1 MKVLIA
7 TGLYPPDI
15 GGPATMLGALAK
27 ALQKRGFEIRI
38 VTYADTAGDN
48 DEDDIRIYRVSRNQ
62 NRIFRHLR
70 YFWLMWKLSSTW
82 AEVIYVTDTYS
93 VGYFA
98 YLIKKIL
105 HKKYIVRFVGDSAW
119 EASVANGWI
128 TDSIIDF
135 YDKRYCKKIERL
147 KRRRKTV
154 LVNADRI
161 IAVSRFLAD
170 IAQKIGVLPE
180 RIRMIYNSID
190 FLEADENAEKA
201 KERAEKSAEIKQL
214 YGGGKKLI
222 ITACRLTPWKGVAKI
237 IEILP
242 QLKEVV
248 GDVNF
253 LVLGDGPEM
262 ENLRRLAIVSG
273 AESDVQ
279 FLGRVGHDEVLNYF
293 RAAYLFI
300 LNSDYEGLSHTLL
313 EAMKAGVP
321 VITTNVG
328 GNPEVI
334 ENEKEGLLFGY
345 NNEAELLAAATR
357 ILTDSEL
364 ASRLVKNAS
373 EKLKNFNWEK
383 AVAETAVVINEIRP
397 SPA

>member
-1 MKVLIA
+1 
-7 TGLYPPDI
+7 
-15 GGPATMLGALAK
+15 MLEALAK
-27 ALQKRGFEIRI
+27 SLQERGFEIKI
-38 VTYADTAGDN
+38 VTYSDMAGDKELVLSPSK
-48 DEDDIRIYRVSRNQ
+48 DEGGIRIYRVSRNHG
-62 NRIFRHLR
+62 RIFRYLR
-70 YFWLMWKLSSTW
+70 YLWLMWKLSSTW
-82 AEVIYVTDTYS
+82 AEIIYVTDTYS

-105 HKKYIVRFVGDSAW
+105 HKKYIVRFAGDSAW

-128 TDSIIDF
+128 TDSLIDF
-135 YDKRYCKKIERL
+135 HDKKYCKKIETL
-147 KRRRKTV
+147 KQRRKTV
-154 LVNADRI
+154 LVNADRVI
-161 IAVSRFLAD
+161 VVSRFLAD
-170 IAQKIGVLPE
+170 VAQKIGVLPE

-190 FLEADENAEKA
+190 FLEADENTEKA
-201 KERAEKSAEIKQL
+201 KESAEKSAEIKRL
-214 YGGGKKLI
+214 YGSGKKLI
-222 ITACRLTPWKGVAKI
+222 ITACRLTPWKGIAKI

-242 QLKEVV
+242 QLKEKS
-248 GDVNF
+248 GAVNF

-262 ENLRRLAIVSG
+262 ENLRRLAVVSG
-273 AESDVQ
+273 AENDVQ
-279 FLGRVGHDEVLNYF
+279 FLGRVGRDEILNYF
-293 RAAYLFI
+293 RAADLFI

-334 ENEKEGLLFGY
+334 ENEKEGLLVSY
-345 NNEAELLAAATR
+345 NNEAELLEAATR

-383 AVAETAVVINEIRP
+383 AVAETAVAINEIRSDHP
-397 SPA
+397 LKNKETN